1 MFYLLLVT
9 KKTAMKL
16 VQSKT
21 LPNCD
26 EILPYMVC
34 EFLQILFARR
44 LFSSRTICY
53 VLQKK
58 DFLLKVTLIPVGR
71 WQPFVGKTF
80 AG

>member
-21 LPNCD
+21 LINCD